1 MSSFSLQHIVRSVGP
16 KKQDR
21 MVLSLNTIMNS
32 LFGFLIALTFN
43 DVKDTLIDNILLKII
58 HANINEKKRKIKFL
72 NTEIDLIKLLDMFIR
87 LLLIILIF
95 FLAFET
101 SKSIIN

>member
-21 MVLSLNTIMNS
+21 MVLNINTIMNS

-43 DVKDTLIDNILLKII
+43 DVKDTLIDNVLLKII
-58 HANINEKKRKIKFL
+58 HSNIKEDRRKFKFL
-72 NTEIDLIKLLDMFIR
+72 NAEIDLIQILDMCIR
-87 LLLIILIF
+87 LLLILLIF
-95 FLAFET
+95 YLAFET
-101 SKSIIN
+101 SKSIIS

>member
-1 MSSFSLQHIVRSVGP
+1 MSFSLQHIVGSVGP
-16 KKQDR
+16 KNQER
-21 MVLSLNTIMNS
+21 MVLNINTIMNS

-43 DVKDTLIDNILLKII
+43 DVKDTLIDNVLLKII
-58 HANINEKKRKIKFL
+58 HSNIKEDKRKFKFL
-72 NTEIDLIKLLDMFIR
+72 KAEIDLIQILDMCIR

-95 FLAFET
+95 YLAFET

>member
-1 MSSFSLQHIVRSVGP
+1 MSSFSLQHIVSSVKP

-58 HANINEKKRKIKFL
+58 HANINEEKRKIKFL
-72 NTEIDLIKLLDMFIR
+72 NTEIDLIKILDMFIR

-95 FLAFET
+95 YLAFET
-101 SKSIIN
+101 SKSIIP

>member
-16 KKQDR
+16 KKQAR
-21 MVLSLNTIMNS
+21 MVLNINTIMNS

-43 DVKDTLIDNILLKII
+43 DIKDTLIDNVLLKII
-58 HANINEKKRKIKFL
+58 HSNINDKKRKIKFL
-72 NTEIDLIKLLDMFIR
+72 NTEIDLIKILDMCIR
-87 LLLIILIF
+87 LLLIVLIF
-95 FLAFET
+95 YLAFET

>member
-16 KKQDR
+16 NKQAR
-21 MVLSLNTIMNS
+21 MILNINTIMNS

-43 DVKDTLIDNILLKII
+43 DVKDTLIDNVLLKII
-58 HANINEKKRKIKFL
+58 HSNINDEKRKIKFL
-72 NTEIDLIKLLDMFIR
+72 NTEIDLIKILDMCIR
-87 LLLIILIF
+87 LLLIVLIF
-95 FLAFET
+95 YLAFET

>member
-16 KKQDR
+16 NKQAR
-21 MVLSLNTIMNS
+21 MVLNINTIMNS

-43 DVKDTLIDNILLKII
+43 DVKDTLIDNVLLKII
-58 HANINEKKRKIKFL
+58 HSNINDEKRKIKFL
-72 NTEIDLIKLLDMFIR
+72 NTEIDLIKILDMCIR
-87 LLLIILIF
+87 LLLIVLIF
-95 FLAFET
+95 YLAFET